1 MEHNEMNVFEDLE
14 SEVRSYCRAWPVV
27 FDRAQGS
34 WIYDEEGNA
43 YLDFFAG
50 AGALNYGHNHPALK
64 AALVG
69 YLERDGV
76 SHTLDMFSVAKRDF
90 LAGFQST
97 ILKPRGLHYRVQ
109 FPGPAGANAVE
120 AALKLARKATG
131 RENIVSFTNAFH
143 GVTLGALALA
153 GNTGRRASAGTVIGG
168 QIVMPFDGYLGSDD
182 AGLHWL
188 EATLAE
194 RGTGFTR
201 PAAVI
206 METVQADG
214 GVNVAGPEWLCSV
227 SALCRAY
234 DVLLIV
240 DDIQVGC
247 GRTGAFF
254 SFEEAGIFPDI
265 VTLSKSIS
273 GYGLPLALTLF
284 SPELDVW
291 SPGEHNGTFRGPN
304 PAFVT
309 ATAALELW
317 ADGTLA
323 AETTARGRVVE
334 DFLKELRTAVGSVTD
349 CRGRGLIWGIE
360 FAEPWMA
367 AEVCARA
374 FTAGLLVESVGP
386 ADEVVKLSPP
396 LTISVAE
403 LKKGLGILADAIG
416 TLPAARA
423 EKEGGV
429 R

>member
-1 MEHNEMNVFEDLE
+1 MNVFEDLE

>member
-1 MEHNEMNVFEDLE
+1 MNTFEDLE
-14 SEVRSYCRAWPVV
+14 SEVRSYCRGWPVI

-34 WIYDEEGNA
+34 WIYGEDGSA

-50 AGALNYGHNHPALK
+50 AGALNYGHNHPNLK
-64 AALVG
+64 AALLG
-69 YLERDGV
+69 YLERDGI

-90 LAGFQST
+90 LASLHDT
-97 ILKPRGLHYRVQ
+97 ILKPRELSYRVQ

-153 GNTGRRASAGTVIGG
+153 GNPGRRASARTAIGG
-168 QIVMPFDGYLGSDD
+168 QIVMPFDGYLGPDD
-182 AGLHWL
+182 AGLQWL
-188 EATLAE
+188 KATLAE

-206 METVQADG
+206 LETIQADG
-214 GVNVAGPEWLCSV
+214 GINVARPEWLRSV
-227 SALCRAY
+227 AALCREY

-254 SFEEAGIFPDI
+254 SFEEAGIVPDI
-265 VTLSKSIS
+265 VTLSKSIG

-284 SPELDVW
+284 RPELDVW

-309 ATAALELW
+309 ATAALDLW
-317 ADGTLA
+317 ADGTLT
-323 AETTARGRVVE
+323 AETTAKGRVVE
-334 DFLKELRTAVGSVTD
+334 DFLKEVRSTVGSVTD

-360 FAEPWMA
+360 FAHPWMA
-367 AEVCARA
+367 AEVCTRA

-386 ADEVVKLSPP
+386 ANEVVKLSPP
-396 LTISVAE
+396 LTIGVEE
-403 LKKGLGILADAIG
+403 LKKGLGILADVIG
-416 TLPAARA
+416 TLPAAQA
-423 EKEGGV
+423 EEE
-429 R
+429 RDLR

>member
-1 MEHNEMNVFEDLE
+1 MRVFEDLE
-14 SEVRSYCRAWPVV
+14 SEVRSYCRVWPVV

-34 WIYDEEGNA
+34 WIYDEKDTA

-50 AGALNYGHNHPALK
+50 AGALNYGHNHPDLK
-64 AALVG
+64 AALLD
-69 YLERDGV
+69 YLRRDGV

-90 LAGFQST
+90 LVGFENT
-97 ILKPRGLHYRVQ
+97 ILKPRGLSYRVQ

-143 GVTLGALALA
+143 GVTLGTLALA
-153 GNTGRRASAGTVIGG
+153 GSTSRRASAGTAVGG
-168 QIVMPFDGYLGSDD
+168 QIVMPFDGYLGPDD
-182 AGLHWL
+182 AGLRWL
-188 EATLAE
+188 AATLDE
-194 RGTGFTR
+194 RGTGFSR

-206 METVQADG
+206 LETVQADG
-214 GVNVAGPEWLCSV
+214 GINVARREWLRAV
-227 SALCRAY
+227 AELCREHG
-234 DVLLIV
+234 VLLIV
-240 DDIQVGC
+240 DDVQVGC

-254 SFEEAGIFPDI
+254 SFEEAGIVPDI

-273 GYGLPLALTLF
+273 GYGLPLALTLIR
-284 SPELDVW
+284 PDIDVW
-291 SPGEHNGTFRGPN
+291 APGEHNGTFRGPN

-309 ATAALELW
+309 ATAALALW

-323 AETTARGRVVE
+323 AETAAKGQVVE
-334 DFLKELRTAVGSVTD
+334 DSLEELRTTAAGHVVD

-374 FTAGLLVESVGP
+374 FAVGLLVEAVGP
-386 ADEVVKLSPP
+386 EDQVVKIAPP
-396 LTISVAE
+396 LTTDLAE
-403 LKKGLGILADAIG
+403 LRKGLDILADVIG
-416 TLPAARA
+416 ALPAPGA
-423 EKEGGV
+423 EREGGI